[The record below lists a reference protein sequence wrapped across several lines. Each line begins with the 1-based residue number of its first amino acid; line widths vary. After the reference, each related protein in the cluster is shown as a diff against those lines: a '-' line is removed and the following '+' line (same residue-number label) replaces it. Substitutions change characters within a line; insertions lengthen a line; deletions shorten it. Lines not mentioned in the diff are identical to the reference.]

1 MKAIIGKTDHFLFG
15 KSDML
20 ENVRTMECQEWG
32 SKHNAF

>member
-20 ENVRTMECQEWG
+20 ENVGTMEVRYG
-32 SKHNAF
+32 V